1 MEEFLKSTTVKQMLE
16 KDGPFLFT
24 DIRDDQ
30 TVASTLET
38 LASHKLTSLP
48 VLETS
53 TSKYIGIIDTLDIVA
68 FVAMKFSVVSLLA
81 HESYRQMDEFAQKK
95 VKDILHIS
103 GRNEYLAIM
112 ENSSLKDTIKLLSK
126 PDIHRVMVVNEKK
139 EFVGLVT
146 QSKLVEFLLQNNDK
160 LTPTMAK
167 QVEQWEPRV
176 NLVEIKMNQF
186 VIEAFKT
193 IFDKQVSG
201 VAVTNDE
208 GELVGN
214 ISASDVKHLRVQ
226 PIGEL
231 IHDLYQP
238 IKHFM
243 NIRSSMKERVMM
255 ANLPKS
261 DPIFVTKT
269 NTMEEVLQQIVS
281 NGVHRVF
288 VVDDNK
294 KPMDVISLRD
304 ILVQFN

>member
-1 MEEFLKSTTVKQMLE
+1 
-16 KDGPFLFT
+16 
-24 DIRDDQ
+24 
-30 TVASTLET
+30 
-38 LASHKLTSLP
+38 
-48 VLETS
+48 
-53 TSKYIGIIDTLDIVA
+53 
-68 FVAMKFSVVSLLA
+68 
-81 HESYRQMDEFAQKK
+81 
-95 VKDILHIS
+95 
-103 GRNEYLAIM
+103 
-112 ENSSLKDTIKLLSK
+112 
-126 PDIHRVMVVNEKK
+126 
-139 EFVGLVT
+139 
-146 QSKLVEFLLQNNDK
+146 
-160 LTPTMAK
+160 
-167 QVEQWEPRV
+167 
-176 NLVEIKMNQF
+176 
-186 VIEAFKT
+186 
-193 IFDKQVSG
+193 
-201 VAVTNDE
+201 
-208 GELVGN
+208 VGN

-269 NTMEEVLQQIVS
+269 NTLEEVLRQIVS